1 MKYTLRIWGLTFLLL
16 FLWLFNSY
24 QQGDFQTQPITQKES
39 MEVLMPTVFP
49 PLPQTEYSD
58 KKQQLEIDLEK
69 YEKTVNAVN
78 DTIRER
84 IQTQQSLINDAQVQ
98 LRPTY
103 DTPRFD
109 EDSNHTSSSNA
120 NANAKINREPTNPPP
135 VPKKPNVPG

>member
-24 QQGDFQTQPITQKES
+24 QQGDFQTQTQSKTQKES
-39 MEVLMPTVFP
+39 MEVLMPSVFP
-49 PLPQTEYSD
+49 PLPETEYSD

-98 LRPTY
+98 LRPIY

-109 EDSNHTSSSNA
+109 EDSNHTSS
-120 NANAKINREPTNPPP
+120 NANAKTNREPTNPPP
-135 VPKKPNVPG
+135 MPKKPNVPG